1 MEFRDALRS
10 VEELFVLE
18 FTIFNLSLVYIG
30 MLFAYGLDLYKV
42 FFITAAFLTA
52 RPAGLLINR
61 YIGRDLDVKN
71 RKKRGMASLKIPKG
85 YLLLVAFAFSVLF
98 IFCAY
103 ILNPLALALSPLVL
117 ALFVIDPISKRH
129 TKNRHFVVG
138 FIEGGSVIAGYIGA
152 AGAFP
157 PFAALYVLWAAIVF
171 VGGGG
176 DMLFTIIHVDFDRKN
191 NLRTYPSRYGAEKT
205 LSYSLLFHSIG
216 GLLIILFGYLSGSL
230 IILGGSFLAA
240 AALMLEHLK
249 VDVKNDK
256 KVWRKFALYNALTV
270 IVLLFSVAVSKLAM

>member
-1 MEFRDALRS
+1 MEFRDVLRS

-18 FTIFNLSLVYIG
+18 FTVFNLSLVYIG
-30 MLFAYGLDLYKV
+30 MLFAHGLDLYKV

-71 RKKRGMASLKIPKG
+71 TKKKNMASLKIPKR
-85 YLLLVAFAFSVLF
+85 YLLLSTFAFSALF
-98 IFCAY
+98 LFCAY
-103 ILNPLALALSPLVL
+103 MLNTLALALSPLVL
-117 ALFVIDPISKRH
+117 ALFVLDPVSKKH

-152 AGAFP
+152 VGAFP
-157 PFAALYVLWAAIVF
+157 AFTALYVLWAAIVF

-176 DMLFTIIHVDFDRKN
+176 DMLFTIIHVDFDRRNSLK
-191 NLRTYPSRYGAEKT
+191 TYPSRYGAEKT
-205 LSYSLLFHSIG
+205 LRYSLFFHSVG

-230 IILGGSFLAA
+230 IILAGSFFAA

-270 IVLLFSVAVSKLAM
+270 LILLFSVFVSRFAL